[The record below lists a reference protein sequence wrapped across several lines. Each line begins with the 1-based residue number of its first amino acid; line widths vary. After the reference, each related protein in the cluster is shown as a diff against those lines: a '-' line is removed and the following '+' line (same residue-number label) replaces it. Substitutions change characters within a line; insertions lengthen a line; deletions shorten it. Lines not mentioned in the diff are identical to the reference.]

1 MLRGR
6 VHVPSQSNNAETDV
20 VSHGDEVSSYLGIR
34 DVKRLVLETDGTRN
48 HADTLATCTE
58 PHSVETHAIL
68 PANETQNVRMH
79 RIRWKLQDSPY
90 MLENEMPEPICQ
102 WRKVSVEDTDV
113 YLPWDAPVEVP
124 SRMFVFGQAEDAD
137 QAIAPNLERAGEA
150 IAPNVGE
157 TARDGNG
164 NGDSDN
170 GDVDGTTSSGDVDS
184 NRVEEVLLAVES
196 QYMCQ
201 GRRTRNSD
209 LPMPSEPPVQP
220 AERPYR
226 LVRCHHQ
233 RGRIKPEPVNVS
245 QMPKVKKTYHGH
257 ANAAQ
262 PPKNSSKHPH
272 RVIGL
277 VRWQWRH
284 S

>member
-1 MLRGR
+1 
-6 VHVPSQSNNAETDV
+6 
-20 VSHGDEVSSYLGIR
+20 
-34 DVKRLVLETDGTRN
+34 
-48 HADTLATCTE
+48 
-58 PHSVETHAIL
+58 
-68 PANETQNVRMH
+68 
-79 RIRWKLQDSPY
+79 
-90 MLENEMPEPICQ
+90 
-102 WRKVSVEDTDV
+102 
-113 YLPWDAPVEVP
+113 
-124 SRMFVFGQAEDAD
+124 MFAFGQAEDAD
-137 QAIAPNLERAGEA
+137 QAIAPNLKRAGEV
-150 IAPNVGE
+150 IVPNVGE

-164 NGDSDN
+164 NGDGDN
-170 GDVDGTTSSGDVDS
+170 GDVDSTTSSGDINS
-184 NRVEEVLLAVES
+184 NRVEEALLAVES

-201 GRRTRNSD
+201 GQRTRNSD

-245 QMPKVKKTYHGH
+245 QMPKVKKTYHER

-277 VRWQWRH
+277 VRRQWRC